1 MDFQKAKKIA
11 SSVGYE
17 LVYEYGFNLYDPS
30 QPEGHKIVGSFHT
43 IDSAIEYIFDNC
55 EITRKKREVR
65 ILDWDDVV
73 QTISGHYYRM
83 SGGKLAGVY
92 NEMFGKDIWYSE
104 EDGCFK
110 EEV

>member
-1 MDFQKAKKIA
+1 MDFKKTKEIA
-11 SSVGYE
+11 ESVGYE
-17 LVYEYGFNLYDPS
+17 LVYEYGFRLIDPNK
-30 QPEGHKIVGSFHT
+30 PTDKKIVGVFH
-43 IDSAIEYIFDNC
+43 SSEAVIEYILDNC
-55 EITRKKREVR
+55 EITRKQREVR

-92 NEMFGKDIWYSE
+92 NEMFGKGIWYSE